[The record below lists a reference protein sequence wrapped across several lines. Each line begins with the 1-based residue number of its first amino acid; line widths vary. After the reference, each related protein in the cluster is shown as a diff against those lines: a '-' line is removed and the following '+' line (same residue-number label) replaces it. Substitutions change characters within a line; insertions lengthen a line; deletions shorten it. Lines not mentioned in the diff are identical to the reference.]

1 MNLWQK
7 FKSSAWSPYVAGI
20 LLGIACILSIWLS
33 QKGIT
38 GGVKS
43 VGISGG
49 IANVTSLTVNAIAP
63 QNNNTYFKTEQP
75 QSPWMM
81 VLLIGVF
88 LGGLLAALT
97 SKTFK
102 IRWSE
107 DPTWVKVFGKSRW
120 LRFLLG
126 FLGAAIGMYG
136 ANLAGGCTSGLAIS
150 GGLVLAPAAFIFIA
164 SMFVSGIITAL
175 LVYGRRY

>member
-1 MNLWQK
+1 MSFWQRLRE
-7 FKSSAWSPYVAGI
+7 ARWAPYFAGV

-33 QKGIT
+33 NGTKA
-38 GGVKS
+38 

-49 IANVTSLTVNAIAP
+49 VSNITSLTVTAIAP
-63 QNNNTYFKTEQP
+63 EKAPDYFKLQKP
-75 QSPWMM
+75 DSPWMM
-81 VLLIGVF
+81 ILLLGVF

-107 DPTWVKVFGKSRW
+107 DKTWTKVFGKSRW
-120 LRFLLG
+120 LRFILG

-136 ANLAGGCTSGLAIS
+136 ASLAGGCTSGLAVS
-150 GGLVLAPAAFIFIA
+150 GGMVLAPAAFIFIA
-164 SMFVSGIITAL
+164 AMFISGIATAL
-175 LVYGRRY
+175 LVYRKRY

>member
-1 MNLWQK
+1 MNLWQE
-7 FKSSAWSPYVAGI
+7 FKKSAWSPYVAGV

-33 QKGIT
+33 QKGIA

-49 IANVTSLTVNAIAP
+49 VANLSSLAVNAVAP
-63 QNNNTYFKTEQP
+63 QNTNTYFQTEKP

-81 VLLIGVF
+81 VLLLGVF

-107 DPTWVKVFGKSRW
+107 DPTWTKVFGKSRW
-120 LRFLLG
+120 LRFGLG
-126 FLGAAIGMYG
+126 FLGAAIGMFG

-150 GGLVLAPAAFIFIA
+150 GGLVLAPAAFIFIG
-164 SMFVSGIITAL
+164 SMFASGIVTAL

>member
-1 MNLWQK
+1 MNFWQRLRE
-7 FKSSAWSPYVAGI
+7 ARWAPYFAGV
-20 LLGIACILSIWLS
+20 LLGIACILCVWLS
-33 QKGIT
+33 KGQKA
-38 GGVKS
+38 

-49 IANVTSLTVNAIAP
+49 VSNATSLAVNAVAGDRSP
-63 QNNNTYFKTEQP
+63 DYFKFITYP
-75 QSPWMM
+75 NSPWMM
-81 VLLIGVF
+81 VLLVGVF

-97 SKTFK
+97 SKSFK

-107 DPTWVKVFGKSRW
+107 DQTWTKVFGKSRW

-150 GGLVLAPAAFIFIA
+150 GGMVLAPAAFIFIGA
-164 SMFVSGIITAL
+164 MFISGIATAL
-175 LVYGRRY
+175 LVYRKRY